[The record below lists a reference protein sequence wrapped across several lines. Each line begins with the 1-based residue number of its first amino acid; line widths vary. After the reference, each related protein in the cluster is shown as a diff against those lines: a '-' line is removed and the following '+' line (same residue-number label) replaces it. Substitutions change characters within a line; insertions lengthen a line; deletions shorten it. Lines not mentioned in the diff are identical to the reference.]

1 MPEKKQ
7 KPDSALDEVLHEFED
22 AEKRVRDSDEQRAHR
37 GEAGDATS
45 PNEGAQEDAAGE

>member
-7 KPDSALDEVLHEFED
+7 KPDSALDEVLHEAED
-22 AEKRVRDSDEQRAHR
+22 AEKRVRGSDGQRARR

-45 PNEGAQEDAAGE
+45 PNERAQEDTAGE

>member
-1 MPEKKQ
+1 VPEKKQ

-45 PNEGAQEDAAGE
+45 PNQHAQEDASGE